1 MRILFDDGTP
11 RGVAAALSD
20 HTVEEARAR
29 GWDTLKNGELLDAA
43 EAAEFDVFVT
53 TDRNIRHQQNLTDRK
68 IAVVVLGKARWKL
81 IKERLADVAAAV
93 AAAKP
98 GRVSEVD
105 IPDLRR

>member
-1 MRILFDDGTP
+1 MRVLFDNGTP

-20 HTVEEARAR
+20 HAVEEARAR
-29 GWDTLKNGELLDAA
+29 GWDMLRNGELLDAA
-43 EAAEFDVFVT
+43 EAAGFDVFVT
-53 TDRNIRHQQNLTDRK
+53 TDQNIRHQQNLTHRK